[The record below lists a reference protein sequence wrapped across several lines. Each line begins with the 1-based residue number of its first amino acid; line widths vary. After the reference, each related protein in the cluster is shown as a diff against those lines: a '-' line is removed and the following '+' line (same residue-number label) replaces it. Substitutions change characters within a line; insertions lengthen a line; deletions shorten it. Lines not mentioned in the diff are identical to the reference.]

1 MAMAT
6 SITTDAAPLIHIY
19 PPSNNAHGATDEV
32 HPSST
37 LFSRLLGTN
46 ELLLLELQATIEGM
60 DPDTIMGGLSYDEQ
74 SKTAYL
80 TIGYQRL
87 TGKVVDLK
95 SPFAV
100 LRKREGGENVEG
112 REGDWRRG
120 DVEMDVVEII
130 RKKVVFNQRPEPIS
144 RLVEM

>member
-1 MAMAT
+1 MST
-6 SITTDAAPLIHIY
+6 PTDAAPLIHIY
-19 PPSNNAHGATDEV
+19 PPSKNGGTDDV
-32 HPSST
+32 HPSTT

-80 TIGYQRL
+80 TVGYQRL

-100 LRKREGGENVEG
+100 LRKREGGELSMEDAEG
-112 REGDWRRG
+112 RAADWQRG